1 MRSLGYIANAAQKAT
16 DYIVDDSQR
25 FNCISC
31 HNSAQAIRAA
41 AFAEQSDVL
50 SVDLSKFNYLLNLA
64 KNQQFDIVGH
74 TNRGAI
80 THVGTTTHFGSHAK
94 MTSTWTLYSLSIVS
108 PNSASVFELEWLR
121 KGADF
126 LITQQDANG
135 LISSDHDHT
144 PVDLNSSIQTTSQA
158 MHVWKRLVA
167 SGADAKYRTALELS
181 RDALSIPK

>member
-1 MRSLGYIANAAQKAT
+1 MENITLFCTPLLSFSKKSIVFFIKLLQTGLLLGLSFSAFADRDTDIANAAQKAT

-64 KNQQFDIVGH
+64 KNQQFDVVGH
-74 TNRGAI
+74 ANRGAI

-108 PNSASVFELEWLR
+108 PNSASVFDLEWLR

-126 LITQQDANG
+126 LITQQD
-135 LISSDHDHT
+135 
-144 PVDLNSSIQTTSQA
+144 
-158 MHVWKRLVA
+158 
-167 SGADAKYRTALELS
+167 
-181 RDALSIPK
+181 